1 MTQAPPLLIGPT
13 AAVGRTQNGGGEG
26 RENEWMTCIDA
37 LYSVVHCVSYT
48 DHGMHVVEE
57 HCRKE

>member
-1 MTQAPPLLIGPT
+1 ME
-13 AAVGRTQNGGGEG
+13 GGEG

-37 LYSVVHCVSYT
+37 LYSVVHCMSFT